1 MYMVKV
7 ETCLFIVK
15 VNGEDTLVKCEGAY
29 VSELNQL
36 YLKLKMPN
44 GSTMNYYMCGLD
56 NENKFKVSLN

>member
-36 YLKLKMPN
+36 YLKLRMPN
-44 GSTMNYYMCGLD
+44 GSTMNYYIAGLD
-56 NENKFKVSLN
+56 DTDKFKINLN

>member
-29 VSELNQL
+29 VSELNKL
-36 YLKLKMPN
+36 YLKLRMPN

-56 NENKFKVSLN
+56 DTDKFKINLN

>member
-1 MYMVKV
+1 MVKV

-15 VNGEDTLVKCEGAY
+15 VNDEDTLVKCEGAY

-44 GSTMNYYMCGLD
+44 GSHMNYYVCGLND
-56 NENKFKVSLN
+56 EDKFKISLN

>member
-44 GSTMNYYMCGLD
+44 GTTMNYYICGIND
-56 NENKFKVSLN
+56 GDKFNVCLN